1 MPPLLPNHLKFGKDF
16 FQKTLPKEKLTSNI
30 PNQKLNVN
38 IPKEYLSIYTLL
50 EKGPMYPNEI
60 AKIQKKSISEVNSI
74 MTMMEI
80 EGLITRL
87 AQNQYK
93 RKE

>member
-1 MPPLLPNHLKFGKDF
+1 MP
-16 FQKTLPKEKLTSNI
+16 
-30 PNQKLNVN
+30 
-38 IPKEYLSIYTLL
+38 IYEIL
-50 EKGPMYPNEI
+50 ENGPMHINKI
-60 AKIQKKSISEVNSI
+60 AKNQEKSVQELSGI

-80 EGLITRL
+80 EGYITRL